1 VGVSTYETR
10 WLSAKT
16 VNDNGR
22 RTITRALRM
31 SAGWRARTTWLGLY
45 ALDTRTDAERAA
57 FLDRVESTMAG
68 WR

>member
-1 VGVSTYETR
+1 
-10 WLSAKT
+10 
-16 VNDNGR
+16 
-22 RTITRALRM
+22 M